1 MRTEYLQDPKMSYR
15 KLAEKYNFSL
25 KKITTRAGS
34 ENWVSLRKQL
44 SNKII
49 KKTINR
55 ISTEKSNDLAKCIR
69 STNKLLNHIDR
80 ALDKVENF
88 EEYAVIKDD
97 KKGVV
102 KVSLDRTDTKAI
114 NNMARALGNIFNILK
129 AAETDAADTKDN
141 APAIVIKGGDDGYAE

>member
-15 KLAEKYNFSL
+15 KLAQKYNFSL

-34 ENWVSLRKQL
+34 ENWVALRKQL

-55 ISTEKSNDLAKCIR
+55 ISTEKSNDLAKCIH

-80 ALDKVENF
+80 ALDKAENF
-88 EEYAVIKDD
+88 EEYAVVKDE
-97 KKGVV
+97 KNKII

-129 AAETDAADTKDN
+129 AAETDAADNVKDT
-141 APAIVIKGGDDGYAE
+141 PTIIIQGGDADYGK